1 MQSKTIINLLSNEN
15 SRHFIREHIKDSVE
29 TLALSARKYPE
40 IDIKASAQLISLYQ
54 KAKIKLPEHYKLLAA
69 FNAKSYEQCS
79 SERVAEFKSRFMEVS
94 GKQIINLSGG
104 LGVDDIAFSHLAKK
118 VESCETDIEIHNL
131 AVFNKQL
138 FACSNL
144 NRIFGDGIEYTI
156 QHEKVDIIY
165 ADPDRR
171 PGASKVFRLEDCQ
184 PDILANVKMLHG
196 KTEELW
202 LKLSPMADL
211 SYLEKSLPNISKIA
225 VIGWQEEVKELL
237 VCCKNVAS
245 PKSIEK
251 FAIRLTPTSDQIFK
265 GGEELIVSSFNNDGV
280 YLFEPDKT
288 IIKAGLSANYANS
301 LGLSILGPQTHFY
314 VSDQYRNNFQGR
326 VFEIVEKMAYKPRI
340 ISAYLKDNKIDR
352 ADITIRNFRETTAE
366 IRERFKLKQT
376 GGHYLCFA
384 NDHTKQ
390 SWMYH
395 LRQLKD

>member
-1 MQSKTIINLLSNEN
+1 VQSKTIINLLSNEN
-15 SRHFIREHIKDSVE
+15 SLHFIREHIKDSVE

-40 IDIKASAQLISLYQ
+40 IDIKAASQLISLYQ

-69 FNAKSYEQCS
+69 FNSKSYEQCT

-94 GKQIINLSGG
+94 DKQIINLSGG
-104 LGVDDIAFSHLAKK
+104 IGVDDLAFARLAKT
-118 VESCETDIEIHNL
+118 VESCETDLEIHNL

-138 FACSNL
+138 FASSNL

-156 QHEKVDIIY
+156 QHKKVDIIY

-171 PGASKVFRLEDCQ
+171 PGASRVFRLEDCQ
-184 PDILANVKMLHG
+184 PDILANIQMLLG

-237 VCCKNVAS
+237 VCCKNVPS
-245 PKSIEK
+245 PKPIEK
-251 FAIRLTPTSDQIFK
+251 FAIRLTPTSDQIYN
-265 GGEELIVSSFNNDGV
+265 GGEQLIGSSFNNDGV

-288 IIKAGLSANYANS
+288 IIKAGLSADYATS
-301 LGLSILGPQTHFY
+301 MGLDLLGPQTHFY
-314 VSDQYRNNFQGR
+314 ISNDYKMGFQGR
-326 VFEIVEKMAYKPRI
+326 VFEIINKLPYKPKL
-340 ISAYLKDNKIDR
+340 ISTYLKENKIER

-395 LRQLKD
+395 VKQLKD